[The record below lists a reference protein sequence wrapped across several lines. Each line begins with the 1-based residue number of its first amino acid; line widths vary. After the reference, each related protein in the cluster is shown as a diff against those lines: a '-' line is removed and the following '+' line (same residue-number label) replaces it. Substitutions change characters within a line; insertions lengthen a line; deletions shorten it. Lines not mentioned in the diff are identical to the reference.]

1 MNKNLLTTA
10 VATALLGMATTS
22 QAADLGV
29 GVKAGLLGL
38 GAELTVGLTD
48 TLNARVGHNAY
59 TFKTTGTESD
69 IKYDID
75 MKWQSTGLMLDW
87 HPRGGGFRVTA
98 GYMLNGN
105 KLEMGAQESAS
116 YDIGDTTYEGDISL
130 NSRVS
135 FNDAPYIGIGWGN
148 AAKRQGFGFT
158 FDAGAMY
165 QSSPKVRLRGTCDA
179 TVSSL
184 CDGFADDL
192 KREERNLES
201 DLDSFKWYPQVA
213 FGVSYSF

>member
-105 KLEMGAQESAS
+105 KLNMRSQVSEDLE
-116 YDIGDTTYEGDISL
+116 IGDDTYTLEGDL
-130 NSRVS
+130 RGRVS
-135 FNDAPYIGIGWGN
+135 FRDAPYIGIGWGN
-148 AAKRQGFGFT
+148 AAQRQGFGFT

-165 QSSPKVRLRGTCDA
+165 QNSPRVRLSGT
-179 TVSSL
+179 TT
-184 CDGFADDL
+184 ADQEALDRDL
-192 KREERNLES
+192 RKEERNLES
-201 DLDSFKWYPQVA
+201 DLDGFKWYPQVA